1 MRKILLATLLF
12 SCSSIYSQIKIDT
25 SNIISIQYKWKIDEN
40 DSTLTR
46 ILTEY
51 KSGIFKEEFPP
62 YKKANHEYP
71 FVNIFESTTDFLN
84 KDVKESLKIHY
95 WSLMNT
101 YQENYYDKNGYS
113 DSIYRKNFQDIGEVT
128 RKIKK
133 EYNRNGKIKFLINKN
148 KEKEV
153 YHYNLFGQL
162 KKTDIYKNSIL
173 VQQNIYNKGLLISE
187 IYPAKNL
194 SLHYEYD
201 RKGRLTRKY
210 DYDYYYYKYYYSDL
224 GLIRKEKVVQK
235 NDRII
240 EYSNY
245 KYNKNGELVSRKDYD
260 KSDKLQAEYRYIKE
274 RF

>member
-12 SCSSIYSQIKIDT
+12 SYSSIFSQIKIDT
-25 SNIISIQYKWKIDEN
+25 SNIVSIQYKWKIDEN

-51 KSGIFKEEFPP
+51 KSGIFKEEFPA
-62 YKKANHEYP
+62 YKKPNHEYP
-71 FVNIFESTTDFLN
+71 FVNIFESKTDFLN

-113 DSIYRKNFQDIGEVT
+113 DSIYRKNFQEIGEVT

-201 RKGRLTRKY
+201 RKGRLIRKY

-224 GLIRKEKVVQK
+224 GLIRKEKLVQK

-245 KYNKNGELVSRKDYD
+245 KYNRNGELVSRKDYD
-260 KSDKLQAEYRYIKE
+260 KSDKLQAEYRYIIE